1 MVLLKLIR
9 LFVWRNIRAE
19 KFLTL
24 LSIIGVALGIG
35 LFIGIKVSSDRAVAS
50 FESDIKG
57 VNPSVNYQVLDT
69 SGIDFDEKI
78 YRDVRAI
85 AEKSFPLLKVNVFL
99 PDKKETLD
107 INGIDTARAMGH
119 LRLSGS
125 KKFNAEEYYRTISG
139 VIITKKLADAHSLK
153 EGDVLNA
160 QVYDRSY
167 ALKVIDILDA
177 GSLPAHMATMDI
189 GNFQEYFGKTGYL
202 SEIDL
207 EADEKTAEE
216 IGRVLPHGLAI
227 ERREQVISNQK
238 ALIKSFRYNLQF
250 VSLIAILVG
259 IFLLYNTV
267 FISVIKRRT
276 EIGILRG
283 LGADKKTVIMLFM
296 FQGILLGFIGSLLG
310 IVLGQIV
317 AYFAVGAVQKT
328 ITTMYSTISISD
340 YFITKGDAFWA
351 LVLGLLVSLI
361 ASAIPSLE
369 SSRIRPNESAKE
381 GTFEGKYKRYYGLFA
396 LIGLLSIAS
405 GSVVSYVDYRFTPF
419 DFPFLAYAGILFI
432 ILGFTFISP
441 YYLSLVLRM
450 IKRPSRKMFAATGD
464 ITVGDMRGN
473 IYRFSVALMSVAISG
488 ALIIALLT
496 LIFSFKSSLREWI
509 RKNISADIYVKASS
523 CRSNFC
529 FFPLSG
535 EVIDTIKSFPEV
547 EAVDKFRTLYLD
559 FYGKKIVV
567 GFGDVR
573 LRGRYLYAK
582 SHEKDGDERYRELG
596 LQQKADISNYLS
608 IKYGIRRGDSIEIR
622 TPRGMQRFTVRDIF
636 SSYSTTSGFIYLDRR
651 WLREYWGID
660 DATQLGVYLKEG
672 VDIDRFILTLKER
685 LLPRYSLA
693 IMNNREL
700 RESVI
705 SIFDKTFAIT
715 YAIELISIV
724 VSLIGVINTLMALVL
739 EKKREISIIR
749 YLGGSWKQIRNMLVF
764 ASGIVGIAGI
774 FLGALM
780 GLLMS
785 IIFINVI
792 NKISFGWEIHFFIPV
807 SYLAG
812 VAVLLFFATLCAGLI
827 PSKIARKIDPK
838 RFISFE

>member
-9 LFVWRNIRAE
+9 LFVWRNIRSE

-24 LSIIGVALGIG
+24 LSIVGVALGIG

-57 VNPSVNYQVLDT
+57 VNPSVNYQILDT
-69 SGIDFDEKI
+69 SGIDFNEKV
-78 YRDVRAI
+78 YGDVRRI
-85 AEKSFPLLKVNVFL
+85 AGKSFPLLKVNAFL

-107 INGIDTARAMGH
+107 INGIDTVRAMGH
-119 LRLSGS
+119 LKLSGR
-125 KKFNAEEYYRTISG
+125 KKFDAEQYFRTIGG
-139 VIITKKLADAHSLK
+139 VVITRKLADAYSLK
-153 EGDVLNA
+153 KGDVLNA
-160 QVYDRSY
+160 LVYDRSY
-167 ALKVIDILDA
+167 ALKVLDILDTD
-177 GSLPAHMATMDI
+177 SLPAHIAIMDI
-189 GNFQEYFGKTGYL
+189 GNFQEYFGKSGYL

-216 IGRVLPHGLAI
+216 IGKILPPGLTI

-283 LGADKKTVIMLFM
+283 LGADKKTVIVLFIC
-296 FQGILLGFIGSLLG
+296 QGLLLGFIGSLLG

-340 YFITKGDAFWA
+340 YFMTKGDALGA
-351 LVLGLLVSLI
+351 LVLGLLVSLV
-361 ASAIPSLE
+361 ASAIPAFE

-381 GTFEGKYKRYYGLFA
+381 GTFEGKYKRYYRLFA

-432 ILGFTFISP
+432 ILGFTFASP

-450 IKRPSRKMFAATGD
+450 ITRPSKKIFAATGD
-464 ITVGDMRGN
+464 IAVGDMRGN

-523 CRSNFC
+523 CKSNFC

-547 EAVDKFRTLYLD
+547 EAVDEFRTLSLD
-559 FYGKKIVV
+559 FYGKKIVA
-567 GFGDVR
+567 GFGDVT
-573 LRGRYLYAK
+573 LRGKYLYAK
-582 SHEKDGDERYRELG
+582 SHEKYEEERYRELG
-596 LQQKADISNYLS
+596 LQQKVDISNYLS
-608 IKYGIRRGDSIEIR
+608 IKYGIKRGDSIEIQ
-622 TPRGMQRFTVRDIF
+622 TPKGVQRFTVNEIF
-636 SSYSTTSGFIYLDRR
+636 SSYSTTSGFMYLDRR
-651 WLREYWGID
+651 WLREYWGMD

-672 VDIDRFILTLKER
+672 VDVDRFIQTLKGR
-685 LLPRYSLA
+685 LLPRYSLE

-749 YLGGSWKQIRNMLVF
+749 YLGGSWKQIQDMLVF
-764 ASGIVGIAGI
+764 AAGIVGITGI
-774 FLGALM
+774 FLGTLM

-807 SYLAG
+807 SYLTG
-812 VAVLLFFATLCAGLI
+812 VAVLLFLTTLFAGLI
-827 PSKIARKIDPK
+827 PSRVARRIDPK